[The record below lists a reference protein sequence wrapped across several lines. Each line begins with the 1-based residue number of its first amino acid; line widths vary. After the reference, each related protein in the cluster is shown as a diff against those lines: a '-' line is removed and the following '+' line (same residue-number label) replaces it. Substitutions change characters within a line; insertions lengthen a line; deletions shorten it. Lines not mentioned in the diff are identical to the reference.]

1 LSEVVKVVE
10 KQKIPSDAIMLYG
23 LPDVGLV
30 GLIATSYII
39 SELDFPEIAYVDS
52 DLLPPVV
59 VLHNGLPHA
68 PLRIY
73 GGKNLIATISEMPV
87 SEAALHPVMRTL
99 VDWGRSKKVKMM
111 ISMGGMPVQNRQ
123 DIKEPKVFGAASN
136 KDLVDF
142 LHKKKLNILEQG
154 YMVGPQA
161 LTMRF
166 CAEKNIPAIAL
177 LAQSFYNYPD
187 PEAAAAVIR
196 EVTKIADI
204 KVDVSQLLDKGEE
217 IRLRA
222 RDIMKRTQRELTQ
235 MKKSQEYDL
244 PYVM

>member
-1 LSEVVKVVE
+1 MSDVVKVVE
-10 KQKIPSDAIMLYG
+10 KKAIPSDAIMLYG

-39 SELDFPEIAYVDS
+39 SELDFPEIAYADS

-59 VLHNGLPHA
+59 VLHDGLPHA

-73 GGKNLIATISEMPV
+73 GGKNLIAIISEVPV
-87 SEAALHPVMRTL
+87 SEAALHPVMRAL
-99 VDWGRSKKVKMM
+99 VDWGQSKRVRMT
-111 ISMGGMPVQNRQ
+111 ISAGGIPVENRQ
-123 DIKEPKVFGAASN
+123 DIKEPKVFGAASTE
-136 KDLVDF
+136 DLLDF
-142 LHKKKLNILEQG
+142 LSKKGLEILREG

-166 CAEKNIPAIAL
+166 CAERNIPAIAL

-187 PEAAAAVIR
+187 PEAAAAVVM
-196 EVTKIADI
+196 EVNKIADL
-204 KVDVSQLLDKGEE
+204 KVDVSQLLQKGEE

>member
-10 KQKIPSDAIMLYG
+10 KKAIPSDAIMLYG

-39 SELDFPEIAYVDS
+39 SELDFPEIADVDS
-52 DLLPPVV
+52 DLLPPVI
-59 VLHNGLPHA
+59 VLHDGLPHA

-73 GGKNLIATISEMPV
+73 GGKNLIAIISEVPV
-87 SEAALHPVMRTL
+87 PEVALHPVMRAL
-99 VDWGRSKKVKMM
+99 VEWGQSKKVKMM
-111 ISMGGMPVQNRQ
+111 ISMGGMPVENRQ
-123 DIKEPKVFGAASN
+123 DIKEPKVFGAASS
-136 KDLVDF
+136 KDLLEF
-142 LHKKKLNILEQG
+142 LQNKGLDILREG

-166 CAEKNIPAIAL
+166 CAERNIPAIAL

-187 PEAAAAVIR
+187 PEAAAATIR
-196 EVTKIADI
+196 EVAKIADI
-204 KVDVSQLLDKGEE
+204 KVDVSQLLEKGEE

-222 RDIMKRTQRELTQ
+222 RDIMKRTQKELTQ

-244 PYVM
+244 PYVT